1 MGVQKFR
8 VAAVT
13 TAVVASV
20 AGGVLAFA
28 PSSHAADPAAGT
40 AGEAAVA
47 RAVPE
52 CRASD
57 LTATYRGTDA
67 GMSHVYGKIVLTNT
81 SDEPCSIQGYGGLSY
96 VGDRNGTQIGAA
108 ADRTPSRTPKTVLQ
122 PGDKV
127 RSAVAETTTG
137 PYPKAKCRP
146 TPVDGF
152 RVYVPDET
160 KALFVPH
167 ATTGCANPEVH
178 LLAHK
183 AYR

>member
-1 MGVQKFR
+1 MSVQRFGR
-8 VAAVT
+8 LGAVA
-13 TAVVASV
+13 TAVAASV

-28 PSSHAADPAAGT
+28 PSGQAATGATSAP
-40 AGEAAVA
+40 
-47 RAVPE
+47 AVPE

-57 LTATYRGTDA
+57 LTATYRAGDA
-67 GMSHVYGKIVLTNT
+67 GMSHVYGKVVLTNT
-81 SDEPCSIQGYGGLSY
+81 SDEPCSVQGYGGLSY

-108 ADRTPSRTPKTVLQ
+108 ADRTPSRTPRTVLQ
-122 PGDKV
+122 PGEKV
-127 RSAVAETTTG
+127 RSAVSEATTG
-137 PYPKAKCRP
+137 PYSKAQCRP
-146 TPVDGF
+146 TAVDGF

-167 ATTGCANPEVH
+167 ATTGCANPKVH